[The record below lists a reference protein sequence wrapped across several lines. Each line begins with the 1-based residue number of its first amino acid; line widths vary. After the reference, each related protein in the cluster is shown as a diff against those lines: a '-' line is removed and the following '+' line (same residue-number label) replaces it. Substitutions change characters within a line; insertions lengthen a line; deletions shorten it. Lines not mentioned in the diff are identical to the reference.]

1 MKCIIVDDEP
11 LAIEILSDYVSKSN
25 GLELVNTF
33 TNPIEA
39 FASIEKDK
47 IELIFLDVQ
56 MPELTGIQ
64 FMKLLGNKAKI
75 ILTTAY
81 PEYALDGY
89 EHNIV
94 DYLLK
99 PISFERF
106 QKAVQKMGGF
116 TEVQKM
122 GSFTEVLNFSE
133 SKIRSSEDQN
143 NIEHIFVKTEHK
155 IVRVDL
161 NDILYIEGLKDYI
174 SIYTPT
180 ERILTLMNMK
190 KVEELLPSKRFI
202 RVHKSYIVS
211 LDKIKSIEKN
221 RIYIDEQGIPIG
233 DTYKD
238 EFYIRLEGK

>member
-1 MKCIIVDDEP
+1 MRCVIVDDEP
-11 LAIEILSDYVSKSN
+11 LALEIISDYVSKTK
-25 GLELVNTF
+25 GLELVGTY

-39 FASIEKDK
+39 FASIERDK
-47 IELIFLDVQ
+47 IQLIFLDVQ

-64 FMKLLGNKAKI
+64 FMKLLGNKAKV

-106 QKAVQKMGGF
+106 QKAIQKIGI
-116 TEVQKM
+116 TEPQK
-122 GSFTEVLNFSE
+122 FRTSE
-133 SKIRSSEDQN
+133 IQN
-143 NIEHIFVKTEHK
+143 TLDHIFIKTEHK
-155 IVRVDL
+155 IIRVDL
-161 NDILYIEGLKDYI
+161 NDILFIEGLKDYI
-174 SIYTPT
+174 SIYTLS

-190 KVEELLPSKRFI
+190 KVEELLPAKRFI
-202 RVHKSYIVS
+202 RAHKSYIIAI
-211 LDKIKSIEKN
+211 DKIKSIEKN
-221 RIYIDEQGIPIG
+221 RIYIGEQGIPIG

>member
-11 LAIEILSDYVSKSN
+11 LALEILSDYVSKTSSI
-25 GLELVNTF
+25 ELVATY

-39 FASIEKDK
+39 FSSIDRDN

-64 FMKLLGNKAKI
+64 FMKLLGNKAKV

-81 PEYALDGY
+81 SEYALDGY

-106 QKAVQKMGGF
+106 QKAVQK
-116 TEVQKM
+116 
-122 GSFTEVLNFSE
+122 LNEIGITNNDLLGNKENANLDYIFI
-133 SKIRSSEDQN
+133 KI
-143 NIEHIFVKTEHK
+143 EHK
-155 IVRVDL
+155 IIRIDL
-161 NDILYIEGLKDYI
+161 DDILYIEGLKDYI
-174 SIYTPT
+174 SIYTT
-180 ERILTLMNMK
+180 KERHLTLMNMK
-190 KVEELLPSKRFI
+190 KVEEMLPGNRFL
-202 RVHKSYIVS
+202 RVHKSYIIS
-211 LDKIKSIEKN
+211 LEKIRSIEKN
-221 RIYIDEQGIPIG
+221 RIYISETGIPIG

>member
-11 LAIEILSDYVSKSN
+11 LALEILSDYVSKTSS
-25 GLELVNTF
+25 LELVATY

-39 FASIEKDK
+39 FSSIDRDN

-64 FMKLLGNKAKI
+64 FMKLLGNKAKV

-81 PEYALDGY
+81 SEYALDGY

-106 QKAVQKMGGF
+106 QKAVQK
-116 TEVQKM
+116 
-122 GSFTEVLNFSE
+122 LNEIGITNNDLLSNKENANLDYIFI
-133 SKIRSSEDQN
+133 KI
-143 NIEHIFVKTEHK
+143 EHK
-155 IVRVDL
+155 IIRIDL
-161 NDILYIEGLKDYI
+161 DDILYIEGLKDYI
-174 SIYTPT
+174 SIYTT
-180 ERILTLMNMK
+180 KERHLTLMNMK
-190 KVEELLPSKRFI
+190 KVEEMLPGNRFL
-202 RVHKSYIVS
+202 RVHKSYIIS
-211 LDKIKSIEKN
+211 LEKIRSIEKN
-221 RIYIDEQGIPIG
+221 RIYISETGIPIG

>member
-1 MKCIIVDDEP
+1 MRCIIVDDEP
-11 LAIEILSDYVSKSN
+11 LAHEILSDYVSKIKEF
-25 GLELVNTF
+25 ELVNTY

-39 FASIEKDK
+39 FSSIEKDK

-64 FMKLLGNKAKI
+64 FLKLLGKKCKV

-89 EHNIV
+89 EHNVV

-106 QKAVQKMGGF
+106 QKASDKLLTSTAVY
-116 TEVQKM
+116 TEET
-122 GSFTEVLNFSE
+122 GADL
-133 SKIRSSEDQN
+133 D
-143 NIEHIFVKTEHK
+143 HIFIKTEHK
-155 IVRVDL
+155 IIRVDL
-161 NDILYIEGLKDYI
+161 SSILYIEGLKDYI
-174 SIYTPT
+174 SIYTAN

-211 LDKIKSIEKN
+211 LEKIKSIEKN
-221 RIYIDEQGIPIG
+221 RIYVNEQGIPIG

-238 EFYIRLEGK
+238 EFYMRLEGK

>member
-1 MKCIIVDDEP
+1 MRCIIVDDEP
-11 LAIEILSDYVSKSN
+11 LAHDILSDYVSKLN
-25 GLELVNTF
+25 NLELINTY

-39 FASIEKDK
+39 FSSIERDK
-47 IELIFLDVQ
+47 IELVFLDVQ

-64 FMKLLGNKAKI
+64 FMKLLGNKAKV

-89 EHNIV
+89 EHNVV

-106 QKAVQKMGGF
+106 QKACD
-116 TEVQKM
+116 
-122 GSFTEVLNFSE
+122 
-133 SKIRSSEDQN
+133 KIIN
-143 NIEHIFVKTEHK
+143 NVTIVDEYNVELDHIFIKSEHK
-155 IVRVDL
+155 IVRIDL
-161 NDILYIEGLKDYI
+161 SSILYIEGLKDYI
-174 SIYTPT
+174 SIYTNK
-180 ERILTLMNMK
+180 ERVLTLMNMK

-211 LDKIKSIEKN
+211 LEKISSIEKN
-221 RIYIDEQGIPIG
+221 RIYINGQGIPIG

-238 EFYIRLEGK
+238 EFYMRLEGK

>member
-11 LAIEILSDYVSKSN
+11 LAHDILSDYVSKLKN
-25 GLELVNTF
+25 LELVNTY

-39 FASIEKDK
+39 FSSIERDK

-64 FMKLLGNKAKI
+64 FMKLLGNKAKV

-89 EHNIV
+89 EHNVV

-106 QKAVQKMGGF
+106 QKACD
-116 TEVQKM
+116 
-122 GSFTEVLNFSE
+122 
-133 SKIRSSEDQN
+133 KIN
-143 NIEHIFVKTEHK
+143 NNVTIVDENSVELDHIFIKSEHK
-155 IVRVDL
+155 IVRIDL
-161 NDILYIEGLKDYI
+161 SSILYIEGLKDYI
-174 SIYTPT
+174 SIYTNK
-180 ERILTLMNMK
+180 ERVLTLMNMK

-202 RVHKSYIVS
+202 RVHKSYIVP
-211 LDKIKSIEKN
+211 LEKISSIEKN
-221 RIYIDEQGIPIG
+221 RIYIDGQGIPIG

-238 EFYIRLEGK
+238 EFYMRLEGK

>member
-11 LAIEILSDYVSKSN
+11 LALEILSDYVSKTA
-25 GLELVNTF
+25 GLDLVNTY

-47 IELIFLDVQ
+47 IQLIFLDVQ

-64 FMKLLGNKAKI
+64 FMKLLGNKAKV

-89 EHNIV
+89 EHNII

-106 QKAVQKMGGF
+106 QKAIQKI
-116 TEVQKM
+116 

-133 SKIRSSEDQN
+133 SKIGAEDQN
-143 NIEHIFVKTEHK
+143 ILEHIFVKTEHK
-155 IVRVDL
+155 IVRIDL

-174 SIYTPT
+174 SIYTPS

-211 LDKIKSIEKN
+211 MEKIKSIEKN
-221 RIYIDEQGIPIG
+221 RIYIEEQGIPIG

>member
-1 MKCIIVDDEP
+1 MRCIIVDDEP
-11 LAIEILSDYVSKSN
+11 LAHEILSDYVSKIKE
-25 GLELVNTF
+25 LELVNTYI
-33 TNPIEA
+33 NPIEA
-39 FASIEKDK
+39 FSSIEKDK

-64 FMKLLGNKAKI
+64 FLKLLGKKCKV

-89 EHNIV
+89 EHNVV

-106 QKAVQKMGGF
+106 QKASDKLF
-116 TEVQKM
+116 ATSAISTEET
-122 GSFTEVLNFSE
+122 GADL
-133 SKIRSSEDQN
+133 D
-143 NIEHIFVKTEHK
+143 HIFIKTEHK
-155 IVRVDL
+155 IIRIDL
-161 NDILYIEGLKDYI
+161 SSILYIEGLKDYI
-174 SIYTPT
+174 SIYTAN

-211 LDKIKSIEKN
+211 LEKIKSIEKN
-221 RIYIDEQGIPIG
+221 RIYVNEQGIPIG

-238 EFYIRLEGK
+238 EFYMRLEGK

>member
-1 MKCIIVDDEP
+1 MRCIIVDDEP
-11 LAIEILSDYVSKSN
+11 LAHEILSDYVQKFGKLSLI
-25 GLELVNTF
+25 GTY

-39 FASIEKDK
+39 FSSIERDK
-47 IELIFLDVQ
+47 IDLVFLDVQ

-64 FMKLLGNKAKI
+64 FMKLLGNKAKV

-89 EHNIV
+89 EHNVV

-99 PISFERF
+99 PISYDRF
-106 QKAVQKMGGF
+106 QKACEKLELTKVK
-116 TEVQKM
+116 V
-122 GSFTEVLNFSE
+122 SE
-133 SKIRSSEDQN
+133 ELSSDLD
-143 NIEHIFVKTEHK
+143 HIFVRTEHK

-161 NDILYIEGLKDYI
+161 DSILYIEGLKDYI
-174 SIYTPT
+174 SIYTKD

-190 KVEELLPSKRFI
+190 KMEELLPLKRFV

-211 LDKIKSIEKN
+211 LEQINSIEKN
-221 RIYIDEQGIPIG
+221 RIYIAEQGIPIG

-238 EFYIRLEGK
+238 DFYIRLEGK

>member
-11 LAIEILSDYVSKSN
+11 LALEILSDYVSKTN
-25 GLELVNTF
+25 GLELVNTY

-47 IELIFLDVQ
+47 IQLIFLDVQ

-64 FMKLLGNKAKI
+64 FMKLLGNKAKV

-106 QKAVQKMGGF
+106 QKGVL
-116 TEVQKM
+116 KM
-122 GSFTEVLNFSE
+122 GSFTEVLTFSE

-143 NIEHIFVKTEHK
+143 NLEHIFVKTEHK

-174 SIYTPT
+174 SIYTPN

-202 RVHKSYIVS
+202 RVHKSYIIAI
-211 LDKIKSIEKN
+211 DKIKSIEKN
-221 RIYIDEQGIPIG
+221 RIYIEEQGIPIG

>member
-1 MKCIIVDDEP
+1 MRCIIVDDEP
-11 LAIEILSDYVSKSN
+11 LAHEILSDYISKNNS
-25 GLELVNTF
+25 LELVNSY

-39 FASIEKDK
+39 FSSIERDK

-64 FMKLLGNKAKI
+64 FLKLLGDKCKV

-89 EHNIV
+89 EHNVV

-106 QKAVQKMGGF
+106 QKACVKLMSN
-116 TEVQKM
+116 T
-122 GSFTEVLNFSE
+122 
-133 SKIRSSEDQN
+133 N
-143 NIEHIFVKTEHK
+143 NASIEEERIELDHLFVKTEHK
-155 IVRVDL
+155 IIRIDL
-161 NDILYIEGLKDYI
+161 SSILYIEGLKDYI
-174 SIYTPT
+174 SIYTAT

-190 KVEELLPSKRFI
+190 KVEELLPTKRFI

-211 LDKIKSIEKN
+211 LEKIDSIEKN
-221 RIYIDEQGIPIG
+221 RIYIAEQGIPIG
-233 DTYKD
+233 DTYKE

>member
-1 MKCIIVDDEP
+1 MKCLIVDDEP
-11 LAIEILSDYVSKSN
+11 LAHEILSDYISKTD
-25 GLELVNTF
+25 LLTLVNSY

-39 FASIEKDK
+39 FAAIERDK
-47 IELIFLDVQ
+47 IDLIFLDVQ

-64 FMKLLGNKAKI
+64 FLKLLGNKCKV

-99 PISFERF
+99 PISYERF
-106 QKAVQKMGGF
+106 QKAIQKLLHL
-116 TEVQKM
+116 
-122 GSFTEVLNFSE
+122 S
-133 SKIRSSEDQN
+133 N
-143 NIEHIFVKTEHK
+143 NISEEERVELDHLFVKTEHK

-161 NDILYIEGLKDYI
+161 DAITYIEGLKDYI
-174 SIYTPT
+174 SIYTT
-180 ERILTLMNMK
+180 NERILTLMNMK
-190 KVEELLPSKRFI
+190 KAEEFLPAKRFI

-211 LDKIKSIEKN
+211 LEKIDSIEKN
-221 RIYIDEQGIPIG
+221 RIYILGQGIPIG

-238 EFYIRLEGK
+238 EFFNRLEGK

>member
-11 LAIEILSDYVSKSN
+11 LAHDILSDYVSKLKN
-25 GLELVNTF
+25 LELVNTY

-39 FASIEKDK
+39 FSSIERDK

-64 FMKLLGNKAKI
+64 FMKLLGNKAKV

-81 PEYALDGY
+81 QEYALDGY
-89 EHNIV
+89 EHNVV

-106 QKAVQKMGGF
+106 QKACDKIINNV
-116 TEVQKM
+116 TIVD
-122 GSFTEVLNFSE
+122 E
-133 SKIRSSEDQN
+133 SSVELD
-143 NIEHIFVKTEHK
+143 HIFIKSEHK
-155 IVRVDL
+155 IVRIDL
-161 NDILYIEGLKDYI
+161 SSILYIEGLKDYI
-174 SIYTPT
+174 SIYTNK
-180 ERILTLMNMK
+180 ERVLTLMNMK

-211 LDKIKSIEKN
+211 LEKISSIEKN
-221 RIYIDEQGIPIG
+221 RIYIDGQGISIG

-238 EFYIRLEGK
+238 EFYMRLEGK

>member
-39 FASIEKDK
+39 FASIERDK

-106 QKAVQKMGGF
+106 TLSIQKIQ
-116 TEVQKM
+116 T
-122 GSFTEVLNFSE
+122 SE
-133 SKIRSSEDQN
+133 LQTFRTSDLPN
-143 NIEHIFVKTEHK
+143 TLEHIFVKTEHK